1 MKMESTVEVL
11 RGWPA
16 DGARER
22 METIKAAVTLRA
34 GDLVAKQPDGTVDK
48 SAASVSN
55 RVGLVIAGNG
65 DSASA
70 AGTNK
75 ALVLWGNYIVRVATS
90 AVTAG
95 AYVPGSPVTAN
106 AGKFTLGNGSTDPE
120 VGFVLDVTSASATA
134 TASLVIVVR

>member
-1 MKMESTVEVL
+1 MKMESTVEIL

-22 METIKAAVTLRA
+22 METIKSGVTLSN
-34 GDLVAKQPDGTVDK
+34 GDFVAKQADGTVDK

-55 RVGLVIAGNG
+55 RVGLVISGNG

-70 AGTNK
+70 SNTNK
-75 ALVLWGNYIVRVATS
+75 ALVLWGNYIAKVS
-90 AVTAG
+90 NYTAG
-95 AYVPGSPVTAN
+95 AYVPGSPVTVN
-106 AGKFTLGNGSTDPE
+106 AGKVALANGTTDPE
-120 VGFVLDVTSASATA
+120 IGFVLNVVAASATE